1 MTTQQK
7 ITFLDRLF
15 ALAKQEYSSKKE
27 STEKD
32 AQTDAILS
40 KLNAL

>member
-1 MTTQQK
+1 MTIKQK
-7 ITFLDRLF
+7 IAFLDRLF

-32 AQTDAILS
+32 TQMDIILS
-40 KLNAL
+40 KLNSL